1 MKQIP
6 NQFTF
11 IHLLSILSLVFSS
24 LCFAVADKSI
34 ETTLKTAA
42 ASSAS
47 VDKIFEL
54 SGMLKQVEQ
63 IPSQIQQGL
72 AQQHAASNA
81 IQQEQY
87 DAIFASINKSFSP
100 AAIEATIRDAVQESL
115 NQDEANLLLSW
126 YQSEQGKTIAQA
138 EVAAGEPEAVA
149 EMMAQAAELL
159 QDTDRLAFAQRLD
172 GLLDTS
178 DVSMQLFIDT
188 TVGVIS
194 ALSIAGKPE
203 HAVDMEM
210 IRSQMESSQ
219 DQIRVNV
226 EQLTWASFIYAYKD
240 VDLNTLQA
248 YEDFLSKEAPLRF
261 NRVAF
266 EAFVQGVRDGINIW
280 TKDLVKIFIDNN
292 K

>member
-1 MKQIP
+1 
-6 NQFTF
+6 
-11 IHLLSILSLVFSS
+11 
-24 LCFAVADKSI
+24 
-34 ETTLKTAA
+34 
-42 ASSAS
+42 
-47 VDKIFEL
+47 
-54 SGMLKQVEQ
+54 MLKQVEQ